1 MNDTEFSG
9 GVFSQE
15 LPHGRS
21 GASIQLDRDRIV
33 ARTDENRQFSLPYS
47 DCRLSI
53 GGASGRMVFCRSSD
67 RELTIFCEDKRFVRA
82 LEQES
87 GGLLLQELANM
98 RQVQRSDR
106 SSSRRWGTVVLI
118 GLIITLVLGYFAV
131 RHGATLAARSLP
143 ISVDERIGKLAM
155 SQMDFGGPE
164 IHDPVIEDAI
174 QQIVDRLAPHA
185 AVKGFEFDVHIVR
198 SDQINAFALPGGP
211 IVVYT
216 GLIDASD
223 TPEQVAGVLGH
234 EMAHVTL
241 RHSMERIGQSLGIA
255 AAIDLMIGNVE
266 GIIAAGVGLFELA
279 SVNHYGR
286 GQESAADAEGLR
298 MLHAAK
304 IDPQGLPKFFETLK
318 EEHDDVPGVLAWIS
332 THPDHDTRI
341 TSLNAQIATL
351 PAVQYEPLK
360 IDWKK
365 VQAAAATPNGK
376 IDGVESDDTTEPE
389 VQPVAEETVSE
400 I

>member
-1 MNDTEFSG
+1 MNDTQFHG
-9 GVFSQE
+9 GVFSKE

-21 GASIQLDRDRIV
+21 GADIELARDRVI
-33 ARTDENRQFSLPYS
+33 ATTEDNRQFSLPYS
-47 DCRLSI
+47 DCKLSI
-53 GGASGRMVFCRSSD
+53 GGASGRMVFCRSTD
-67 RELTIFCEDKRFVRA
+67 RELTVFCEDKRFVRM

-87 GGLLLQELANM
+87 GGLLAQELDQM
-98 RQVQRSDR
+98 RQSQRKDR
-106 SSSRRWGTVVLI
+106 SSSRRWGAVVLV
-118 GLIITLVLGYFAV
+118 GLAISLVLGYFAI
-131 RHGATLAARSLP
+131 RYGATLAAQALP
-143 ISVDERIGKLAM
+143 ISIDQRIGKLAM

-164 IHDPVIEDAI
+164 IHDPEIEEAI

-185 AVKGFEFDVHIVR
+185 AVPGFEYDVHIVR

-216 GLIDASD
+216 GLIEASD

-304 IDPQGLPKFFETLK
+304 IDPHGLPKFFETLK
-318 EEHDDVPGVLAWIS
+318 EEHDDVPGMLAWIS

-341 TSLNAQIATL
+341 ANLNAQIATL
-351 PAVQYEPLK
+351 PTVEYEPLK
-360 IDWKK
+360 LDWKK
-365 VQAAAATPNGK
+365 VQAAAASPTDDA
-376 IDGVESDDTTEPE
+376 DGVESDDATEPE
-389 VQPVAEETVSE
+389 DQPAAEQPAE